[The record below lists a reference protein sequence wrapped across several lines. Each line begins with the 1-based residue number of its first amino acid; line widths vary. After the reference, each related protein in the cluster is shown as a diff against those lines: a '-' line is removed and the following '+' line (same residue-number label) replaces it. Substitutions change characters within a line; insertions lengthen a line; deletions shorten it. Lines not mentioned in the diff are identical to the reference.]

1 GANRRARLYSPANT
15 PEVPKIESCSRV
27 FSARLRVRRAAVR
40 LIAAAVDSQ
49 RAGEHRLPVMW
60 INQVHTAGVNPPKMA
75 VARLKESEKAAVR
88 TCGGIISARK
98 GIIAPL

>member
-1 GANRRARLYSPANT
+1 
-15 PEVPKIESCSRV
+15 
-27 FSARLRVRRAAVR
+27 
-40 LIAAAVDSQ
+40 
-49 RAGEHRLPVMW
+49 MW